1 MSKPIIFL
9 LASGD
14 TGPLARQLS
23 KKFND
28 AVIWSFSTAAN
39 AVNALDRLS
48 TAERGDFEAVVVED
62 GLPGE
67 ALVRKAR
74 ELKGL
79 FLSSY
84 VYSASGYPAR
94 VPPRTDAVLT
104 PGKEGLNLR
113 PFRTPA
119 DDARLMTFDEF
130 LTRAGP
136 LTPN

>member
-14 TGPLARQLS
+14 TEPLARQLS
-23 KKFND
+23 EKFSD
-28 AVIWSFSTAAN
+28 AVIRSYATAAD
-39 AVNALDRLS
+39 AVSALDALS
-48 TAERGDFEAVVVED
+48 AAERGDFEAVVIED

-67 ALVRKAR
+67 ELLSKAR

-79 FLSSY
+79 FMSSY
-84 VYSASGYPAR
+84 VYSALGYPAR

-104 PGKEGLNLR
+104 PGREGLNLR
-113 PFRTPA
+113 PFRTA
-119 DDARLMTFDEF
+119 QDDARLMTFDEF
-130 LTRAGP
+130 LAKAGP